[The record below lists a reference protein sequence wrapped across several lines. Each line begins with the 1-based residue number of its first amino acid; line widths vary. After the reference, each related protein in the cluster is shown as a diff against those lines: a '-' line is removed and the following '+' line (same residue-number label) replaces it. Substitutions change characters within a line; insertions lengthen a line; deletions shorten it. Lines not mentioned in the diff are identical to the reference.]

1 MERGPFNSNA
11 SPKAGLRMMA
21 LLEGAKGVLVL
32 AAGLGL
38 FALAHRDL
46 QSIAE
51 QLVRHLHLNPARHL
65 PRIFLHLAANLSDRR
80 LWLLASAAIVYS
92 AVRFVEAY
100 GLWHDWKW
108 MKWFAILSGAIY
120 LPAELG
126 AVLYRFSWERLTV
139 FGANLFVVA
148 FILFQVVSERS
159 RNIRKQAR
167 PLTEADVPPEPI
179 RQPSQTAHRR
189 PRVGGADEIPFR
201 ANRSEM
207 QCETCP
213 LNRVKAGVAV
223 RIKKLCASPDIQ
235 IRLRELGFREE
246 QIIRLLTSQTN
257 YICQVCNTRLA
268 LSRKLAELILVE
280 PLGAFAHHNDASST
294 PRQSFDI

>member
-1 MERGPFNSNA
+1 
-11 SPKAGLRMMA
+11 MA
-21 LLEGAKGVLVL
+21 LIEGAKGVLVL

-46 QSIAE
+46 QSMAE

-65 PRIFLHLAANLSDRR
+65 PRIFLHLAANLTDRR
-80 LWLLASAAIVYS
+80 LWLFASAAIIYS
-92 AVRFVEAY
+92 TIRFIEAY

-108 MKWFAILSGAIY
+108 MKWFAVLSGAIY

-126 AVLYRFSWERLTV
+126 AVLYRFSCEMLIV
-139 FGANLFVVA
+139 FGVNTFVVA
-148 FILFQVVSERS
+148 FIIFQVVSERR

-167 PLTEADVPPEPI
+167 PLTEAESPPEPI
-179 RQPSQTAHRR
+179 RQPSQTAHPW
-189 PRVGGADEIPFR
+189 PRVGGTDEIPFR

-207 QCETCP
+207 QCETCS

-223 RIKKLCASPDIQ
+223 RIKKLSASPETQ
-235 IRLRELGFREE
+235 IRLRELGLGEE
-246 QIIRLLTSQTN
+246 QIIRLLTTHTN

-268 LSRKLAELILVE
+268 LSHRLAELIVVQ

>member
-1 MERGPFNSNA
+1 
-11 SPKAGLRMMA
+11 MA
-21 LLEGAKGVLVL
+21 LIEGAKGVLVL

-65 PRIFLHLAANLSDRR
+65 PRIFLHLADNLSDRR
-80 LWLLASAAIVYS
+80 LWLFASAAIVYS

-108 MKWFAILSGAIY
+108 MKWFAILSGGIY
-120 LPAELG
+120 IPPELG
-126 AVLYRFSWERLTV
+126 ELLYHFSWAKLIL
-139 FGANLFVVA
+139 FGANVFVVT
-148 FILFQVVSERS
+148 FILLQVVFARGRNSHNQTKPLSEVHSPPDPFTRRS
-159 RNIRKQAR
+159 QGG
-167 PLTEADVPPEPI
+167 
-179 RQPSQTAHRR
+179 QQWSQ
-189 PRVGGADEIPFR
+189 VGGAGGR
-201 ANRSEM
+201 KTSKTTARSN
-207 QCETCP
+207 QVKPRCETCP
-213 LNRVKAGVAV
+213 LNRVQAGVAV
-223 RIKKLCASPDIQ
+223 RIKKLCGSPDIQ
-235 IRLRELGFREE
+235 IRLRELGFCEE

-268 LSRKLAELILVE
+268 LSRKLAELILVQ
-280 PLGAFAHHNDASST
+280 PLGAFAHHSDASAT

>member
-1 MERGPFNSNA
+1 MSNA

-21 LLEGAKGVLVL
+21 LIEGAKGMLVL

-46 QSIAE
+46 QSMAE

-80 LWLLASAAIVYS
+80 LWLFASAAIIYS
-92 AVRFVEAY
+92 TTRFIEAY

-108 MKWFAILSGAIY
+108 AKWFAVLSGAIY

-126 AVLYRFSWERLTV
+126 AVLYRFSWEKLIV
-139 FGANLFVVA
+139 FGVNTFVVA
-148 FILFQVVSERS
+148 FIFFQVVSERR

-167 PLTEADVPPEPI
+167 PLTEADSPPKPS
-179 RQPSQTAHRR
+179 RRTSQTAHRY
-189 PRVGGADEIPFR
+189 PRVGSAGEMAFR
-201 ANRSEM
+201 AGRAEI
-207 QCETCP
+207 QCDTCP

-223 RIKKLCASPDIQ
+223 RIKKLCASPETQ
-235 IRLRELGFREE
+235 IRLRELGLGEE
-246 QIIRLLTSQTN
+246 QIIRLLTTHTN

-268 LSRKLAELILVE
+268 LSHKLAELIVVQ

-294 PRQSFDI
+294 PRHSFDI

>member
-1 MERGPFNSNA
+1 MSNA

-21 LLEGAKGVLVL
+21 LIEGAKGMLVL

-46 QSIAE
+46 QSMAE

-80 LWLLASAAIVYS
+80 LWLFASAAIIYS
-92 AVRFVEAY
+92 TIRFVEAY
-100 GLWHDWKW
+100 GLWRDWKW
-108 MKWFAILSGAIY
+108 TKWFAVLSGAIY

-126 AVLYRFSWERLTV
+126 AVLYRFSWVKLIV
-139 FGANLFVVA
+139 FGVNTFVVA
-148 FILFQVVSERS
+148 FIFFQVVSER
-159 RNIRKQAR
+159 RRKIRKQAR
-167 PLTEADVPPEPI
+167 PLTEADSPPEPI
-179 RQPSQTAHRR
+179 RQPSQTAPRWL
-189 PRVGGADEIPFR
+189 RVGGADEIPFR

-213 LNRVKAGVAV
+213 LNRVEAGVAV
-223 RIKKLCASPDIQ
+223 RIKKLCASPETQ
-235 IRLRELGFREE
+235 IRLRELGFCEE
-246 QIIRLLTSQTN
+246 QIIQLLTTHTN
-257 YICQVCNTRLA
+257 YICRVCNSRLA
-268 LSRKLAELILVE
+268 LSHKLAELILVE

-294 PRQSFDI
+294 LRHSFDI

>member
-1 MERGPFNSNA
+1 
-11 SPKAGLRMMA
+11 MA
-21 LLEGAKGVLVL
+21 LIEGAKGMLVL
-32 AAGLGL
+32 TAGLGL

-46 QSIAE
+46 QSMAE

-80 LWLLASAAIVYS
+80 LWLFACAAIIYS
-92 AVRFVEAY
+92 TIRFFEAY

-108 MKWFAILSGAIY
+108 MKWFAVLSGAIY

-126 AVLYRFSWERLTV
+126 AVLYRFSWEKLIV
-139 FGANLFVVA
+139 FGVNTFVVA
-148 FILFQVVSERS
+148 FIFFQVVSERR

-167 PLTEADVPPEPI
+167 PLTEADSPPEPI
-179 RQPSQTAHRR
+179 RQASQTAHRW
-189 PRVGGADEIPFR
+189 PRIGSADEIPFLV
-201 ANRSEM
+201 NRSQI
-207 QCETCP
+207 QCKTCP

-235 IRLRELGFREE
+235 IRLRELGFCEE
-246 QIIRLLTSQTN
+246 QIIRLVTTHTN

-268 LSRKLAELILVE
+268 LSHKLAELILVE